1 MCVLHFFQVGYL
13 LEVRGGSCGLLHGLD
28 WLWVGLYDDWLLN
41 WLGLLLFWAVCFI
54 KLRLQHSG
62 EHRVRRGVPAGLLWL
77 LGLQGRWATFFIQA
91 LIDLERIKRKVGLV
105 FLRDEHVWI
114 RWLVGGLEFLVALD
128 FFDECASSFFVV
140 VLLKGWSFILISG
153 LAACLDF
160 NRLVKLLLVD
170 ELVNLGHHLLRS
182 LEQLVLLSKLD
193 ALLLFLLGFGFFLVE
208 LDLDDLGLLGGSL
221 GVLDGQ
227 IQEDLVAESVVVTV
241 SKSVACEVLSWLL
254 RGREVDKDGHLSA
267 GGNGQICNPG
277 IALDLISVCSE
288 EEDFLRPG
296 CLSSI
301 LEGPGKSEL
310 GSDFLNDLTWWLADA
325 LGLQNG
331 VDAFLDDG
339 CLCLDGRAHHLHDLL
354 PHSWVWPCLVTWC
367 IWIVA
372 DDRVWGVLGLSDLDH
387 WMRSVHGLLA
397 FFAEIV
403 VWPHGALVPDPHDR
417 VGVAAIARIALMDS
431 SWPLSLALTHLAHLA
446 LEEAFLSDLLHFI

>member
-1 MCVLHFFQVGYL
+1 M
-13 LEVRGGSCGLLHGLD
+13 
-28 WLWVGLYDDWLLN
+28 
-41 WLGLLLFWAVCFI
+41 
-54 KLRLQHSG
+54 
-62 EHRVRRGVPAGLLWL
+62 
-77 LGLQGRWATFFIQA
+77 
-91 LIDLERIKRKVGLV
+91 GLV

-114 RWLVGGLEFLVALD
+114 GWLVGGLEFLIALD
-128 FFDECASSFFVV
+128 FLDECASSFFVV
-140 VLLKGWSFILISG
+140 VLLKGWSFILVSG
-153 LAACLDF
+153 LSTCFDF

-193 ALLLFLLGFGFFLVE
+193 ALLLFLLGFGFFLIE
-208 LDLDDLGLLGGSL
+208 LELDDLGLLGGSL
-221 GVLDGQ
+221 GVPDGQ
-227 IQEDLVAESVVVTV
+227 IQEDLVAESVVVAV

-267 GGNGQICNPG
+267 SGNGQICNPG
-277 IALDLISVCSE
+277 VALDLISVCSE
-288 EEDFLRPG
+288 EENFLRPG

-331 VDAFLDDG
+331 VDGFLDDG
-339 CLCLDGRAHHLHDLL
+339 CLDRRAHHLHDLL
-354 PHSWVWPCLVTWC
+354 PHSWVWLCLVTWH

-387 WMRSVHGLLA
+387 WMGSVHGLLA

-446 LEEAFLSDLLHFI
+446 LEEAFLSHLLHFIRDVSLDLLGDHSLDF